1 MNEEVKSGVQ
11 DTDFMSD
18 VQVKYLNE
26 LEDYI
31 HNGVGSTL
39 EKLENFPKYVPRSS
53 LSRFLVKYELF
64 KKILD
69 IQGCIIECGV
79 FLGGGLMTWAQLSAI
94 LEPSN
99 HQRRVIG
106 FDTFSG
112 FTSIKNEDLS
122 NQTSKLLKESG
133 MSIDSYEDIQ
143 KCISIY
149 DMTRYFNHIR
159 KVEIIKGDI
168 KETVPSYIEKNK
180 HLVISLLYLDADI
193 YEPTKISLVNFI
205 EYMPKGSIIAF
216 DELAQ
221 PLWPGETQALKD
233 TLGINKFK
241 INRFLFGTSISYIVL
256 D

>member
-1 MNEEVKSGVQ
+1 MNKKIKSGVQ
-11 DTDFMSD
+11 DSNFMSNI
-18 VQVKYLNE
+18 QATYLNK
-26 LEDYI
+26 LEDYVHEGI
-31 HNGVGSTL
+31 GSTL
-39 EKLENFPKYVPRSS
+39 EKLENFSKYVPRSS
-53 LSRFLVKYELF
+53 ISRFLVKYELF

-79 FLGGGLMTWAQLSAI
+79 FLGGGLMTWAQLSSI

-106 FDTFSG
+106 FDSFSG
-112 FTSIKNEDLS
+112 FPSVHDKDLS
-122 NQTSKLLKESG
+122 DHTSELLKEGG
-133 MSIDSYEDIQ
+133 MAADSYEDIQ

-149 DMTRYFNHIR
+149 NMTRYFNHIE
-159 KVEIIKGDI
+159 KVEIVKGDMKKSI
-168 KETVPSYIEKNK
+168 PYYIEKNK

-193 YEPTKISLVNFI
+193 YEPTKVSLLNFI
-205 EYMPKGSIIAF
+205 EYIPKGGIIAF
-216 DELAQ
+216 DELSQ

-241 INRFLFGTSISYIVL
+241 INRFLFGTSISYIIL